1 MINKHSGFTLL
12 EVLLAVS
19 ITAMI
24 GIGASQLL
32 SSTIETKNVTEARAA
47 QLKDIQRMDLWVKR
61 DFIQTAGRVV
71 LDANGLDKPAIYT
84 EGDFLIELSHSG
96 LAPLRSYGNANTSK
110 HSKRS
115 NIQRVAYAVRSK
127 RSEYCKDALLLTDD
141 EEGDCFVR
149 ILWPVLDITSDT
161 EPTVQLLLEDV
172 ESVRFFY
179 KGQLL
184 DLANPSNTVVV
195 NQWQEEWPG
204 PYLTGAMIADLVQVK
219 VAITTKQLGQVERI
233 YEVPRYAFFSQ

>member
-1 MINKHSGFTLL
+1 MINKQSGFTLL

-32 SSTIETKNVTEARAA
+32 SSTIETKNATEIRAA
-47 QLKDIQRMDLWVKR
+47 QLKDLQRVDLWVKR
-61 DFIQTAGRVV
+61 DFIQTAGRVT
-71 LDANGLDKPAIYT
+71 LDANGIDKPAVYT
-84 EGDFLIELSHSG
+84 DGDFLIEFSHSG
-96 LAPLRSYGNANTSK
+96 LAPLRSYGNTNTDK
-110 HSKRS
+110 HAKRS

-127 RSEYCKDALLLTDD
+127 RSDYCKDALLLTDN
-141 EEGDCFVR
+141 EEGNCFIR
-149 ILWPVLDITSDT
+149 ILWPVLDFTSDT
-161 EPTVQLLLEDV
+161 EPTIQLLLEDV
-172 ESVRFFY
+172 ETVRFFY

-204 PYLTGAMIADLVQVK
+204 PYLTGSMVADLVQVK
-219 VAITTKQLGQVERI
+219 IEITTKQLGQVERI
-233 YEVPRYAFFSQ
+233 YEVPRYAFFDQ